1 MRDAQIIILD
11 RMNRVVFSSVAGYL
25 PFEDLASSPLVA
37 AVAKNPDAV
46 FEYDP
51 RTGGRQVV
59 YSTRTSDDAWQILI
73 QQPIASM
80 ERQAAQFYLVTL
92 IVLMTVIAVSR
103 RISQVIAR
111 KVTAPIEDLV
121 DTVNEFALHRRRIE
135 PKPVGS
141 DTPVEIAELVRHFHS
156 NADELL
162 TLLRD
167 LDQKVQ
173 ERTAELEEAKER
185 AEDASRA
192 KSTFLANMS
201 HEIRTPMNGII
212 GMTELALDTNLSK
225 EQREYLTMVRNSADS
240 LLSVINDILDFSKI
254 EAGRLE
260 FEKIPFDLRDTL
272 CDSMR
277 VLALRA
283 QEKGL
288 EMACRVAPSVPDRF
302 RGDPTRLR
310 QIVVNLVGNAIKF
323 TNHGE
328 IVMNVEVESIEEG
341 ACALHFSVRDTGIGI
356 PADKQQTIFEPF
368 SQADDSTTRKFG
380 GTGLGLTICSRL
392 VEMMNGEIRVQSTV
406 GHGSTFHFT
415 AELDTLPPAD
425 IGKPISD
432 GSIQFANVRVLVVD
446 DNATNRRIL
455 EEVLNHWQM
464 RPTCVDSGRKA
475 ISAINLARSLGDPYR
490 LALLDL
496 FMPEM
501 DGIELAR
508 RLREIAAS
516 RTMPIVLL
524 TSAMRAGDTAVAAT
538 VGIQARLLKP
548 FKQSELF
555 KVIADTIGR
564 VPAKVGGEP
573 GKSQP
578 DAAIIGRILLAED
591 NPVNQ
596 KLTAFLLQR
605 KGYVVTIVDNG
616 ADAVRMVSRH
626 RYDAVLMDVQ
636 MPGMDGL
643 EATAAI
649 RSSEAVSSSHTRI
662 IAMTAYAMKGDR
674 ERCLEAGMDGYL
686 SKPIQ
691 AKQLYQLLDEVVTP
705 QTTG

>member
-1 MRDAQIIILD
+1 MVGGSLIRSYFSRFGQDYETMRDAQIVMLY
-11 RMNRVVFSSVAGYL
+11 RMNRVVVSNVVEYPAFR
-25 PFEDLASSPLVA
+25 DLANSPLVA
-37 AVAKNPDAV
+37 AADKNSTSV

-51 RTGGRQVV
+51 ENGGTQVV
-59 YSTRTSDDAWQILI
+59 YSTRTSDDAWKILI
-73 QQPIASM
+73 QQPVASM

-92 IVLMTVIAVSR
+92 IILMTVIVVSR

-111 KVTAPIEDLV
+111 KVTAPLEDLV
-121 DTVNEFALHRRRIE
+121 ETVSEFARHHRRIE
-135 PKPVGS
+135 PKPIGS
-141 DTPVEIAELVRHFHS
+141 DTPVEIAKLVRHFHS

-162 TLLRD
+162 NLLRD
-167 LDQKVQ
+167 LDQKVR
-173 ERTAELEEAKER
+173 ERTAELEEAKVR

-212 GMTELALDTNLSK
+212 GMTELALDTNLST

-260 FEKIPFDLRDTL
+260 FENIPFDLRDTL
-272 CDSMR
+272 CDAMR

-283 QEKGL
+283 QDKGL
-288 EMACRVAPSVPDRF
+288 EMACRVAPNVPDRF

-328 IVMNVEVESIEEG
+328 VVMNVEVESIEER

-356 PADKQQTIFEPF
+356 PMDKQRTIFEPF

-392 VEMMNGEIRVQSTV
+392 VEMMNGEIHVQSTV

-415 AELDTLPPAD
+415 AKLETLPPAD
-425 IGKPISD
+425 TGKPISD
-432 GSIQFANVRVLVVD
+432 WSIQFANVRVLIVD

-464 RPTCVDSGRKA
+464 RPTCVESGREA
-475 ISAINLARSLGDPYR
+475 ISAINVARSLGDPYR
-490 LALLDL
+490 LALLDV

-508 RLREIAAS
+508 RLRDIAAS
-516 RTMPIVLL
+516 HTMPIVLL
-524 TSAMRAGDTAVAAT
+524 TSAMRTGDTALAAG
-538 VGIQARLLKP
+538 VGIQSRLLKP
-548 FKQSELF
+548 YKQSELF
-555 KVIADTIGR
+555 RVIADAIGR
-564 VPAKVGGEP
+564 VPTNVGGES
-573 GKSQP
+573 G
-578 DAAIIGRILLAED
+578 
-591 NPVNQ
+591 
-596 KLTAFLLQR
+596 
-605 KGYVVTIVDNG
+605 
-616 ADAVRMVSRH
+616 
-626 RYDAVLMDVQ
+626 
-636 MPGMDGL
+636 
-643 EATAAI
+643 
-649 RSSEAVSSSHTRI
+649 
-662 IAMTAYAMKGDR
+662 
-674 ERCLEAGMDGYL
+674 
-686 SKPIQ
+686 
-691 AKQLYQLLDEVVTP
+691 
-705 QTTG
+705 